1 MLNGLQEEIN
11 NNPLFINA
19 SKNIIMNYL
28 NTPGTFKETYT
39 DDSEWVVSETPS
51 LISKSELMT
60 KYLSMASGQSLCDF
74 MEIDQSF
81 NKYINRIFTQVEGSG
96 IDLTLQ
102 SVREIFTYL
111 YETFNICTETEFLN
125 LMQIGERQLS
135 RAEELTNIAE
145 GTARFLTLED
155 FE

>member
-1 MLNGLQEEIN
+1 MINGLQEEIN
-11 NNPLFINA
+11 SNPLLKNA
-19 SKNIIMNYL
+19 SKKIIMKYL
-28 NTPGTFKETYT
+28 NTPGTFKEIYT
-39 DDSEWVVSETPS
+39 DDSEWVVNETPM

-60 KYLSMASGQSLCDF
+60 KYLSMVSGQALSDF
-74 MEIDQSF
+74 LEIDQSF
-81 NKYINRIFTQVEGSG
+81 NKYINRIFTQVDGQG
-96 IDLTLQ
+96 IDMTLQ

-111 YETFNICTETEFLN
+111 YETFSLCTETEFLN

>member
-1 MLNGLQEEIN
+1 MLNGLQEEID
-11 NNPLFINA
+11 NNPLLINA
-19 SKNIIMNYL
+19 SKKIIMNYL
-28 NTPGTFKETYT
+28 NTPGTFQETYT
-39 DDSEWVVSETPS
+39 DDSEWVVNETPI
-51 LISKSELMT
+51 LISKSEVMT

-81 NKYINRIFTQVEGSG
+81 NKYINRIFTQVDGYG
-96 IDLTLQ
+96 IDLSLQ

-125 LMQIGERQLS
+125 IMRLGERELT
-135 RAEELTNIAE
+135 RAEELTNNAE
-145 GTARFLTLED
+145 GTARLLTLED